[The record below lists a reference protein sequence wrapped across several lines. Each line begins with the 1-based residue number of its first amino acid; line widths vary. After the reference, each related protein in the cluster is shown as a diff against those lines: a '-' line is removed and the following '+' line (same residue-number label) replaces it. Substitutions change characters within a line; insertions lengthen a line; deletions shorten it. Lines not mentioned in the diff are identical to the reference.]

1 MISSEGTEI
10 LNIEQGTGND
20 TCALAAGTMLC
31 KGRYRIISTLAQG
44 GFGITY
50 LGTDTSTGRSVAI
63 KEFFM
68 KQHCERSS
76 NSTHVTLGTQG
87 IRKEIESYR
96 LKFLKEAN
104 TISQLNHPHIIS
116 IYNVFEENGTAYYVM
131 KYIANG
137 SLKDIVEQQGAL
149 SEKTALSFIRKIGSA
164 LNYIHGKK
172 ILHLDIKPANI
183 LLDDKQP
190 ILIDFGISKR
200 YDVSG
205 HQTSST
211 PVGISKGFAPMEQ
224 YSQGGIKGFD
234 PSTDVYSLGATLFYL
249 ITGEVPPEASIVN
262 EDGLPPLPNKIT
274 VGTAQ
279 AIEKAMQPKRK
290 DRPQSVTDFLNML
303 PAKKPAVSEPKQ
315 EPKPVKETHHKKA
328 KYSMLTLMAVAILA
342 PLIPLGGYYI
352 FDAMFESEGIRAVAV
367 ISILPLI
374 RVNIKIKE
382 YIAFYWELHWKN
394 VIKTFFY
401 NLLLQ
406 CVVVGIIGVI
416 YESFLETD
424 IRYEFG
430 RDANTFLS
438 GYIPFLFATIA
449 MEIAAIKK
457 ENVF

>member
-1 MISSEGTEI
+1 MISSEGIEI

-20 TCALAAGTMLC
+20 TCALPAGTMLC

-76 NSTHVTLGTQG
+76 GSTHVTLGTQG

-249 ITGEVPPEASIVN
+249 LTGEVPPEASIVN
-262 EDGLPPLPNKIT
+262 EDGLPSLPNKIT

-290 DRPQSVTDFLNML
+290 DRPQSIADFLNML

-342 PLIPLGGYYI
+342 PLITIAAYHI
-352 FDAMFESEGIRAVAV
+352 FDAMFESEGITAIAT

-374 RVNIKIKE
+374 RVIIKIKE
-382 YIAFYWELHWKN
+382 DILFDWELDWKN
-394 VIKTFFY
+394 VVKTFFY
-401 NLLLQ
+401 NLILQ
-406 CVVVGIIGVI
+406 CVVALIIIVI
-416 YESFLETD
+416 YEDLSETD
-424 IRYEFG
+424 ITEVFG
-430 RDANTFLS
+430 SDVSKFLS
-438 GYIPFLFATIA
+438 DYIPFLFATIA
-449 MEIAAIKK
+449 MEIAAVKK

>member
-1 MISSEGTEI
+1 MISSEGIEI

-20 TCALAAGTMLC
+20 TCALPAGTMLC

-68 KQHCERSS
+68 KQHCERNS

-149 SEKTALSFIRKIGSA
+149 PEKTALSFIRKIGSA

-249 ITGEVPPEASIVN
+249 LTGEVPPEASIVN
-262 EDGLPPLPNKIT
+262 EDGLPSLPNNIT

-279 AIEKAMQPKRK
+279 AIEKA
-290 DRPQSVTDFLNML
+290 
-303 PAKKPAVSEPKQ
+303 
-315 EPKPVKETHHKKA
+315 
-328 KYSMLTLMAVAILA
+328 MLTLMAVAILA
-342 PLIPLGGYYI
+342 PLIPIAAYYI
-352 FDAMFESEGIRAVAV
+352 FDAMFESKGITTVAT
-367 ISILPLI
+367 ISTLPLI
-374 RVNIKIKE
+374 RVIIKIKE
-382 YIAFYWELHWKN
+382 DILFDWELDWKN
-394 VIKTFFY
+394 VVKTFFY

-406 CVVVGIIGVI
+406 CVVAGIIEVI
-416 YESFLETD
+416 YEFLLKTD

-430 RDANTFLS
+430 SDVSVFLS
-438 GYIPFLFATIA
+438 DYIPFLFATIA
-449 MEIAAIKK
+449 MEIVAIKK

>member
-1 MISSEGTEI
+1 MISSEGIEI

-249 ITGEVPPEASIVN
+249 LTGEVPPEASIIN
-262 EDGLPPLPNKIT
+262 EDGLPPLPNNIT

-290 DRPQSVTDFLNML
+290 DRPQSVADFLNML
-303 PAKKPAVSEPKQ
+303 SAKKPAVSEPKQ
-315 EPKPVKETHHKKA
+315 EPVKETHHKKA

-342 PLIPLGGYYI
+342 PLILIAEFYI
-352 FDAMFESEGIRAVAV
+352 FDAMFESEGITTVAI
-367 ISILPLI
+367 ISTLPLI
-374 RVNIKIKE
+374 RVIIKIKE
-382 YIAFYWELHWKN
+382 DIAFYWELDWKN

-406 CVVVGIIGVI
+406 CVVAGIIEVI
-416 YESFLETD
+416 YEINFEDD
-424 IRYEFG
+424 ITHAFG
-430 RDANTFLS
+430 RDVSKFLS
-438 GYIPFLFATIA
+438 DYIPFLFAIIA

-457 ENVF
+457 ENIF